1 MILSSII
8 SLQSG
13 ASLDMIIQLL
23 PFLLILVVFYF
34 FFIRPQANKAKLQ
47 TAFIDELGKGDE
59 IVTASGIIGRIS
71 KVEDR
76 DVTLQL
82 DQKTFVK
89 VVKGAVSREMTEAYR
104 KGEDVPQS
112 TK

>member
-1 MILSSII
+1 MSLLSLI
-8 SLQSG
+8 SLQAG
-13 ASLDMIIQLL
+13 ASTDMIFQLL

-34 FFIRPQANKAKLQ
+34 FFIRPQAKKQKQQ

-71 KVEDR
+71 KIDEK

-82 DQKTFVK
+82 DQKTFIK
-89 VVKGAVSREMTEAYR
+89 IVKGAVSREMTEAYK
-104 KGEDVPQS
+104 KGEEVAQS
-112 TK
+112 A